1 MWHNM
6 AEAKQPGRTH
16 KKESGDSEDDK
27 DCCNVINKLLAYF
40 HVAALATTQ
49 PTAPI
54 HQRTITTH
62 WYRLAFSAL
71 TLTVGRQEG
80 HPACKKTERWGAGV
94 VICLE

>member
-49 PTAPI
+49 QFTNVLLPHTGTGWTVKK
-54 HQRTITTH
+54 QSNLM
-62 WYRLAFSAL
+62 LAWLSVWSEVQ
-71 TLTVGRQEG
+71 TRIR
-80 HPACKKTERWGAGV
+80 PS
-94 VICLE
+94 